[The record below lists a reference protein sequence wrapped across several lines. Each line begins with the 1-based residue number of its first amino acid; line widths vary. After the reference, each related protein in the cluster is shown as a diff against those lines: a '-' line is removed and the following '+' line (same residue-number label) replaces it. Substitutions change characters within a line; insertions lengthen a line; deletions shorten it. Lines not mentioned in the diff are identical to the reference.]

1 MRVWLY
7 RLWLDTQ
14 NVVGRRDRD
23 AYVRVAAVIRDLR
36 RAHGWTQT
44 DLAARLGVG
53 QTFVSKVEL
62 GERRVDLVE
71 AAALAR
77 VLGVSVGEMLRR
89 AGVSD
94 RPDETRDPG

>member
-1 MRVWLY
+1 MRLWLY
-7 RLWLDTQ
+7 RLWLDTR
-14 NVVGRRDRD
+14 NVGGRRDRD

-44 DLAARLGVG
+44 ELAARLGVG

-62 GERRVDLVE
+62 GERRVDVVE

-77 VLGVSVGEMLRR
+77 VLGVTVGEMLRR

-94 RPDETRDPG
+94 RPTDTEEPT